1 MSPRRLNWCQVRGF
15 RYLDWLFIGCSW
27 RPSLVKRSEG
37 ITCSSANSGS
47 VLDVMFFVH
56 RLGSTSFGYL
66 DHDRIFEAK
75 DGTIDV
81 ASAFACHQ
89 DVFQDRDLNF
99 LMGAIE
105 EAYKAVEC
113 GHGTPFGAIV
123 ICNDEVV
130 VSSHN
135 MSLINTD
142 PTAHAEVVAIREMYA
157 FCEPC
162 PMCFGAIQLS
172 RIKRLVYGAKGE
184 YALMVGGLEDFIS
197 DALRGTG
204 LYHKANM
211 DIEKADGEE
220 YYIKFQV
227 FNSSL
232 QFRLKLRESIRDII
246 RYCIDIMMI

>member
-1 MSPRRLNWCQVRGF
+1 
-15 RYLDWLFIGCSW
+15 
-27 RPSLVKRSEG
+27 
-37 ITCSSANSGS
+37 
-47 VLDVMFFVH
+47 
-56 RLGSTSFGYL
+56 
-66 DHDRIFEAK
+66 
-75 DGTIDV
+75 
-81 ASAFACHQ
+81 
-89 DVFQDRDLNF
+89 DRDLNF

-123 ICNDEVV
+123 VCNDEVV

-142 PTAHAEVVAIREMYA
+142 PTAHAEVVAIRE
-157 FCEPC
+157 
-162 PMCFGAIQLS
+162 
-172 RIKRLVYGAKGE
+172 RLVYGAKGE